1 MDSLHCLHYICQFCH
16 WFCDSPKWFWYPVF
30 HREDLAAELVLQS
43 LAAVVQLEPLI
54 WQLKLRPRLG
64 GHESEGKMR
73 VEKSQ
78 CFAVVVLKNGDTL
91 RFFWM
96 HITVKSLRNMLP

>member
-1 MDSLHCLHYICQFCH
+1 MDRLRCLHYICQ

-30 HREDLAAELVLQS
+30 HRERLGCDSLVLQS
-43 LAAVVQLEPLI
+43 LVCCAIRAVT

-78 CFAVVVLKNGDTL
+78 CFAVVMLKTETIGDL
-91 RFFWM
+91 E
-96 HITVKSLRNMLP
+96 IVGCILQ